1 MLFAL
6 YITESNMFLVPPED
20 IRKIWVEE
28 ILLKV
33 LSETILNTLQN
44 HQMLGQFDCQSIVR
58 KDNFCLNIL
67 WMQMNRKKIE
77 NCFE

>member
-1 MLFAL
+1 
-6 YITESNMFLVPPED
+6 MFLVAPED

-67 WMQMNRKKIE
+67 WMQISRKKIE